1 MLRKQMR
8 SRRYLFLVLVAF
20 FAVFSY
26 FLYGVAIGGE
36 GTQESAH
43 EGVQEGAHEED
54 RSGDLRDLLYRFI
67 NFALLVIILFVA
79 IKKSGAM
86 GFFSRRVEEIKEK
99 LESLKNEKEESE
111 NRYRDIEKKLRDF
124 EEERKDIIE
133 QFKKEGMV
141 EKEKIIAE
149 AKERV
154 QQILEQAELTIQNEM
169 QSARDR
175 LKQEVLDLAAQK
187 AREILSK
194 EITDEDQDNLV
205 NEFIERVDKIH

>member
-1 MLRKQMR
+1 MLGKQMR
-8 SRRYLFLVLVAF
+8 NRRYLFFVAF
-20 FAVFSY
+20 FAAFSV
-26 FLYGVAIGGE
+26 LLCGVAIGGE
-36 GTQESAH
+36 GTQESTH
-43 EGVQEGAHEED
+43 GGVHEGAHEED

-79 IKKSGAM
+79 IKKSGVM

-111 NRYRDIEKKLRDF
+111 NRYRDIEEKLRDF

-133 QFKKEGMV
+133 QFKKEGMA

-149 AKERV
+149 AEERV
-154 QQILEQAELTIQNEM
+154 QQLLEQAELTIQNEM
-169 QSARDR
+169 QSARDG

-194 EITDEDQDNLV
+194 EITDEDQDQLV

>member
-1 MLRKQMR
+1 MNRCQ
-8 SRRYLFLVLVAF
+8 SRWC
-20 FAVFSY
+20 S
-26 FLYGVAIGGE
+26 
-36 GTQESAH
+36 
-43 EGVQEGAHEED
+43 
-54 RSGDLRDLLYRFI
+54 
-67 NFALLVIILFVA
+67 
-79 IKKSGAM
+79 
-86 GFFSRRVEEIKEK
+86 
-99 LESLKNEKEESE
+99 
-111 NRYRDIEKKLRDF
+111 F
-124 EEERKDIIE
+124 EEERNDIIE

-154 QQILEQAELTIQNEM
+154 RQILEQAELTIQNEM

-175 LKQEVLDLAAQK
+175 LEQEVLDLAAQK